1 MKEEKPIKVMLL
13 LFCGTY
19 TVRVIFAIALYLNE
33 SWVHQFFVN
42 DHALFMGSV
51 MTLWFLW
58 DSLPLTSMLYIHY
71 KNFGSFTNEDYLYT
85 EYSVDDTTSNYQ
97 MFDPSLEFENNQ
109 QLSTSGVI
117 NLDSSSDSSSDDDD
131 IDSETE
137 HSDSLLV

>member
-1 MKEEKPIKVMLL
+1 
-13 LFCGTY
+13 
-19 TVRVIFAIALYLNE
+19 
-33 SWVHQFFVN
+33 
-42 DHALFMGSV
+42 
-51 MTLWFLW
+51 
-58 DSLPLTSMLYIHY
+58 MLYIHY

-97 MFDPSLEFENNQ
+97 LFDPSLEFENNQ

>member
-1 MKEEKPIKVMLL
+1 MLL

-19 TVRVIFAIALYLNE
+19 TVRVIFAIVLYCNE

-42 DHALFMGSV
+42 EHSVFMFSV

-71 KNFGSFTNEDYLYT
+71 KNFSSFTNEDILYT

-97 MFDPSLEFENNQ
+97 LFDPSLEFENNQ

-117 NLDSSSDSSSDDDD
+117 NLDSSDDDSSSSDDTN
-131 IDSETE
+131 SE
-137 HSDSLLV
+137 L